1 MESTNEKSMEQQIL
15 ETAEE
20 LFLAKGFSAVSTV
33 QIARECGCNQAL
45 VHYYFRTKD
54 NLFNTIFEKKFRMF
68 FDSIQIKDQ
77 EKKLSFTEKIQSI
90 IESHFDLLQANP
102 QLPILVLSELMR
114 RPEQINML
122 KSKLQAIPTQL
133 FAVLSAEMIVEV
145 QAGRIRKLDIIDL
158 MMSMLS
164 LNIALFVS
172 MPAIGIILN
181 LSDDQ
186 KKELIGHR
194 RQEHVSFVLNSIILK

>member
-1 MESTNEKSMEQQIL
+1 MESTTEKSMEQQIL

-54 NLFNTIFEKKFRMF
+54 NLFNTIFEKKFRLF
-68 FDSIQIKDQ
+68 FNSIIIKDQ
-77 EKKLSFTEKIQSI
+77 AKKLSFTEKIQTI

-114 RPEQINML
+114 RPEQIELL
-122 KSKLQAIPTQL
+122 KSKLQAKPTQL
-133 FAVLSAEMIVEV
+133 FAELNAEMIVEV

-172 MPAIGIILN
+172 LPAIGIILN
-181 LSDDQ
+181 LSNDQ

>member
-1 MESTNEKSMEQQIL
+1 MELSTEKSMEQQIL
-15 ETAEE
+15 ETAEK

-45 VHYYFRTKD
+45 VHYYYRTKD
-54 NLFNTIFEKKFRMF
+54 NLFNTIFEKKFRIF
-68 FDSIQIKDQ
+68 FDSILIKDQ
-77 EKKLSFTEKIQSI
+77 AKKLSFTEKIQSI

-102 QLPILVLSELMR
+102 HLPIMVLSELMR
-114 RPEQINML
+114 RPEQIDML
-122 KSKLQAIPTQL
+122 KSKLQTIPTQL
-133 FAVLSAEMIVEV
+133 FAELSAEMEVEI
-145 QAGRIRKLDIIDL
+145 QAGRIRRLNIIDL
-158 MMSMLS
+158 MMSMIS

-172 MPAIGIILN
+172 LPALGIILN

-194 RQEHVSFVLNSIILK
+194 REEHVSFVLNSIILK

>member
-1 MESTNEKSMEQQIL
+1 MESTTEKSMEQQIL

-54 NLFNTIFEKKFRMF
+54 NLFNTIFEKKFRLF
-68 FDSIQIKDQ
+68 FNSIMIKDQ
-77 EKKLSFTEKIQSI
+77 AKKLSFTEKLQSI

-114 RPEQINML
+114 RPEQIELL
-122 KSKLQAIPTQL
+122 KSKLQAKPTQL
-133 FAVLSAEMIVEV
+133 FAELNAEMIVEV

-172 MPAIGIILN
+172 LPAIGIILN
-181 LSDDQ
+181 LSNDQ

>member
-1 MESTNEKSMEQQIL
+1 MESTSEKSMEQQIL
-15 ETAEE
+15 ETAEK

-45 VHYYFRTKD
+45 VHYYYRTKD

-68 FDSIQIKDQ
+68 FDSIVIKDQ
-77 EKKLSFTEKIQSI
+77 AKKLSFTEKIQSI

-102 QLPILVLSELMR
+102 HLPIMVLSELMR
-114 RPEQINML
+114 RPEQIDML

-133 FAVLSAEMIVEV
+133 FAELSAEMEVEI
-145 QAGRIRKLDIIDL
+145 QAGRIRRLNIIDL
-158 MMSMLS
+158 MMSMIS

-172 MPAIGIILN
+172 LPAIGIILN

-194 RQEHVSFVLNSIILK
+194 REEHVSFVLNSIILK

>member
-1 MESTNEKSMEQQIL
+1 MESTTEKSMEQQIL

-54 NLFNTIFEKKFRMF
+54 NLFNTIFEKKFRLF
-68 FDSIQIKDQ
+68 FNSIMIKDQ
-77 EKKLSFTEKIQSI
+77 AKKLSFTEKLQSI

-114 RPEQINML
+114 RPEQIELL
-122 KSKLQAIPTQL
+122 KSKLQAKPTQL
-133 FAVLSAEMIVEV
+133 FAELNAEMIVEV

-172 MPAIGIILN
+172 LPAIGIILN
-181 LSDDQ
+181 LSNDQ

-194 RQEHVSFVLNSIILK
+194 RQGQRRDDRSC

>member
-1 MESTNEKSMEQQIL
+1 MEVTTEKTMEQQIL

-20 LFLAKGFSAVSTV
+20 LFLEKGFSSVSTV
-33 QIARECGCNQAL
+33 QIARKCGCNQAL
-45 VHYYFRTKD
+45 VHYYYRTKD
-54 NLFNTIFEKKFRMF
+54 NLFNTIFEKKFRLF
-68 FDSIQIKDQ
+68 FDSIQIKDP
-77 EKKLSFTEKIQSI
+77 EMNLAFTEKIQSI

-102 QLPILVLSELMR
+102 HLPLLVLGELMR
-114 RPEQINML
+114 RPEQIDML

-133 FAVLSAEMIVEV
+133 FTVLSAEMAVEI
-145 QAGRIRKLDIIDL
+145 QEGRIRQLDITDL

-186 KKELIGHR
+186 KKELVRHR
-194 RQEHVSFVLNSIILK
+194 RKEHVSFVLNSIILK

>member
-1 MESTNEKSMEQQIL
+1 MELSTEKSMEQQIL
-15 ETAEE
+15 ETAEK

-45 VHYYFRTKD
+45 VHYYYRTKD

-68 FDSIQIKDQ
+68 FDSILIKDQ
-77 EKKLSFTEKIQSI
+77 AKKLSFTEKIQSI

-102 QLPILVLSELMR
+102 HLPIMVLSELMR
-114 RPEQINML
+114 RPEQIDML
-122 KSKLQAIPTQL
+122 KSKLQTIPTQL
-133 FAVLSAEMIVEV
+133 FAELSAEMEVEI
-145 QAGRIRKLDIIDL
+145 QAGRIRRLNIIDL
-158 MMSMLS
+158 MMSMIS

-172 MPAIGIILN
+172 LPAIGIILN

-194 RQEHVSFVLNSIILK
+194 REEHVSFVLNSIILK